1 MRHKLYKD
9 DRRSAADFVFEQLYG
24 DIISLKLLPGAK
36 LSEMEV
42 ARNFGV
48 SPQPV
53 RTAFHRLSNDDLL
66 VVRPQ
71 RATRVRGFSLEDIQ
85 EARFIRLSV
94 ELEVLYR
101 ACEVWDE
108 SRNMTLLE
116 SLEKQKRCVEAVDAQ
131 GLEALDYEFH
141 QLICDLAGCPKAF
154 ETIERQKQKIS
165 RLCGLEMNQTKVELR
180 AILTDHLNIAHHLE
194 MRSLDTLLCAARKH
208 FNRLDETIDYLHTM
222 HSEYFDID

>member
-1 MRHKLYKD
+1 MQHKLYKD
-9 DRRSAADFVFEQLYG
+9 DRQSAADFVFEQLYS

-53 RTAFHRLSNDDLL
+53 RTAFHRLSNNDLL

-71 RATRVRGFSLEDIQ
+71 RATRVRGFTLEDIQ
-85 EARFIRLSV
+85 EAQFIRMSV
-94 ELEVLYR
+94 EMEVLYR
-101 ACEVWDE
+101 ACDVWDE
-108 SRNMTLLE
+108 ARNITLLE
-116 SLEKQKRCVEAVDAQ
+116 NLEKQKRCVEAVDAE

-141 QLICDLAGCPKAF
+141 RLICDLAGYPKAF
-154 ETIERQKQKIS
+154 DTIKRQKQKIC
-165 RLCGLEMNQTKVELR
+165 RLCSLEMQQKKSELR

-194 MRSLDTLLCAARKH
+194 MRSLDKLLIAARKH
-208 FNRLDETIDYLHTM
+208 FNRLDETIEYLHRV